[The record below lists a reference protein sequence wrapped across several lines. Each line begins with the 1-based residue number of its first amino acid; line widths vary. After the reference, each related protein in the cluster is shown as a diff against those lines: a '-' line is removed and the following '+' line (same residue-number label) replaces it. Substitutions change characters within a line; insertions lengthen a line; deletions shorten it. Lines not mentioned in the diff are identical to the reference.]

1 VYANLRNVVPATTAA
16 LALAALA
23 CNGWSGTPA
32 SSSSGGEVPPPRA
45 DITAAPFALDGF
57 HFTEIGVL
65 VGPPAIM
72 RDGPVVP
79 VLGVTVD
86 DLQNTFGAPRPDER
100 RHIGIDIAAPRGT
113 PVLAAVDGWIVA
125 MPFGGAGGRG
135 LHLLDRTGRYLL
147 YYAHLDSYAE
157 GLWPGRAVR
166 QRELLGYV
174 GTTGNAQQPHLHLEV
189 GRVRGPNYFDVEPLN
204 PYHYLKSAV
213 RTADTR
219 SEQQ

>member
-1 VYANLRNVVPATTAA
+1 VYANLRNVVPASTAA
-16 LALAALA
+16 IALTALA

-32 SSSSGGEVPPPRA
+32 ASSDGDDTPRPHQA
-45 DITAAPFALDGF
+45 DGAVMPVALDGF

-65 VGPPAIM
+65 VGPPAVHE
-72 RDGPVVP
+72 GPVVP
-79 VLGVTVD
+79 VLGVTAD
-86 DLQNTFGAPRPDER
+86 DLENTFGAPRPDER

-113 PVLAAVDGWIVA
+113 PVMAAVDGWIVA

-147 YYAHLDSYAE
+147 YYAHLDGYAE

-166 QRELLGYV
+166 QRELLGFV

-189 GRVRGPNYFDVEPLN
+189 GRVRGPGYLSVEPLN
-204 PYHYLKSAV
+204 PYHYLKLPV
-213 RTADTR
+213 RTAEAR